1 MLEMLEGVLE
11 LLCCRNPSHKQL
23 QGRSG
28 RCHSPYMLLDIQGSL
43 RALASLVPLAASSDR
58 MLHLA
63 PKKSW

>member
-28 RCHSPYMLLDIQGSL
+28 RCHSPYMLLDIQ
-43 RALASLVPLAASSDR
+43 
-58 MLHLA
+58 
-63 PKKSW
+63 